1 MNNINLVGH
10 IAQDITIKENHVSL
24 KIGLKRNYKDAEGNY
39 NADFVWVTAFKQTA
53 KYIKEY
59 ISKGDLVAIHGHF
72 YSSDKKNEDGKYM
85 PASVIID
92 SITRLRKANTPN
104 PNESPF

>member
-1 MNNINLVGH
+1 MNNVNLVGH
-10 IAQDITIKENHVSL
+10 IAQDPTSKENHVSL

-53 KYIKEY
+53 EYIKQY
-59 ISKGDLVAIHGHF
+59 IGKGDLVAIHGHF
-72 YSSDKKNEDGKYM
+72 YSNDKKNEDGKYM
-85 PASVIID
+85 PASVIIN